1 MIKKILGILLVCSL
15 LVFILALYIDKTND
29 PSLEV
34 PINNMIDQVLTG
46 ERPSPSDRIKEN
58 QIKVYE
64 DKVVIQI
71 NNAKWAGFTDTNS
84 MDPLLDEDSNAI
96 QIIPESE
103 DEILVGDI
111 ITYESELMEGL
122 IIHRVIVISE
132 DEQGKYFIAK
142 GDNNPDPDPE
152 KIRFYQIKRIL
163 VGILY

>member
-1 MIKKILGILLVCSL
+1 M
-15 LVFILALYIDKTND
+15 LVFVLALYIDKTND
-29 PSLEV
+29 PFLEV

-111 ITYESELMEGL
+111 ITYESELMDGL

-152 KIRFYQIKRIL
+152 KIRFSQIKRIL

>member
-1 MIKKILGILLVCSL
+1 MIKKILGILLVCSM
-15 LVFILALYIDKTND
+15 LVFVLALYIDKTND
-29 PSLEV
+29 PFLEV

-111 ITYESELMEGL
+111 ITYESELMDGL

-152 KIRFYQIKRIL
+152 KIRFSQIKRIL